1 MGFALP
7 WRGDLDH
14 DAAGGGGQTAPT
26 LGGMGGGGGREGA
39 ALRCNRPWRAC
50 NVARLRPE
58 MPLTTADAPDERAEG
73 GRCGRSRGY
82 GALTAAGAAERRR
95 DRPAQWP
102 GPAGAA
108 ARKPRQGQRGQPVA
122 REELRATAGAAAC
135 CITGPPAGGPTP
147 SRPQAAFSLPC
158 AGPVLWGLLRI
169 TAELCADLLRA

>member
-1 MGFALP
+1 MCSADPPALSPGGFSFV

-58 MPLTTADAPDERAEG
+58 MPLTAADAPDERAEG
-73 GRCGRSRGY
+73 GRCGRRRGH
-82 GALTAAGAAERRR
+82 GAPTAAGAAERRR

-102 GPAGAA
+102 GPAGAT

-122 REELRATAGAAAC
+122 REELRAAAAAVAC
-135 CITGPPAGGPTP
+135 CNTGPPAGGPTP
-147 SRPQAAFSLPC
+147 SRPQAAYLVALRC
-158 AGPVLWGLLRI
+158 TYPVG
-169 TAELCADLLRA
+169 AYCV